1 MSKVNYGFDAPGLMR
16 NFLAFGFLSLVG
28 STALFL
34 LVEGLLLTLVGYLLL
49 IVAVILLTLGS
60 IMFFYGIRGKFVM
73 RDFMLEK
80 IKWSGNEKVL
90 DVGTGRGLFMIG
102 AAKNLTTGKSIG
114 TDIWNQ
120 EDLSGN
126 TIENAYRNAELE
138 NVKDK
143 VEIRN
148 EDVRQMSFADK
159 TFDVIFSMYCLHNIE
174 EKSQQEKACFEIARV
189 LKSGGKALI
198 GDFVPTHDYANYF
211 AKAGLKVHSSKN
223 YFNVAL
229 APMWM
234 VEATKE

>member
-1 MSKVNYGFDAPGLMR
+1 MNKISYGFDAPGIMR
-16 NFLAFGFLSLVG
+16 NFLVFGSLLFVG
-28 STALFL
+28 STAIFFL
-34 LVEGLLLTLVGYLLL
+34 SESLLLTLVGYLLL
-49 IVAVILLTLGS
+49 IGTLVLLTLGGV
-60 IMFFYGIRGKFVM
+60 MFFYGIKGKFVM

-80 IKWSGNEKVL
+80 IKWNGDEKVL
-90 DVGTGRGLFMIG
+90 DVCTGRGLFMIG
-102 AAKNLTTGKSIG
+102 AARRLTTGKSIG

-126 TIENAYRNAELE
+126 TIENAYKNAELE

-143 VEIRN
+143 VEIKN

-159 TFDVIFSMYCLHNIE
+159 TFDVVFSMYCLHNIE

-189 LKSGGKALI
+189 LKSGGKVLI
-198 GDFVPTHDYANYF
+198 GDFVPTHDATF
-211 AKAGLKVHSSKN
+211 FTRAGLKVNSSKS

-234 VEATKE
+234 VEATKK

>member
-1 MSKVNYGFDAPGLMR
+1 MNRTNYGFDAPPIMRSFFIFGL
-16 NFLAFGFLSLVG
+16 LALIAGIVVLMETEGVILAVVGGLFCLV
-28 STALFL
+28 ALA
-34 LVEGLLLTLVGYLLL
+34 LLTLSG
-49 IVAVILLTLGS
+49 

-73 RDFMLEK
+73 RDFMLRK
-80 IKWSGNEKVL
+80 IDWKGNENVL

-102 AAKNLTTGKSIG
+102 AAKHLTTGKSIG

-138 NVKDK
+138 NVRAK
-143 VEIRN
+143 VEVKN
-148 EDVRQMSFADK
+148 EDARKMSFSNES
-159 TFDVIFSMYCLHNIE
+159 FDVVFSMYCLHNIE
-174 EKSQQEKACFEIARV
+174 EKSEQEKACFEIARV

-198 GDFVPTHDYANYF
+198 GDFVPTTDYANYF
-211 AKAGLKVHSSKN
+211 TKAGLRVNSSKH

-234 VEATKE
+234 VEATK

>member
-1 MSKVNYGFDAPGLMR
+1 MNKINYGFDAPGIMR
-16 NFLAFGFLSLVG
+16 NFLVFGSLSFVG
-28 STALFL
+28 STTTFL
-34 LVEGLLLTLVGYLLL
+34 MSESLLLTLVGYFLL
-49 IVAVILLTLGS
+49 VGAVVLLTLAG

-73 RDFMLEK
+73 RDFMLDK
-80 IKWSGNEKVL
+80 VKWNGSETVL

-102 AAKNLTTGKSIG
+102 AAKRLTTGKSVG

-126 TIENAYRNAELE
+126 TIENAYKNAESE
-138 NVKDK
+138 HVKHK
-143 VEIRN
+143 VEVRN

-159 TFDVIFSMYCLHNIE
+159 TFDIVFSMYCLHNIE
-174 EKSQQEKACFEIARV
+174 ERSQQEKACFEIARV

-198 GDFVPTHDYANYF
+198 GDFVPTHTYATF
-211 AKAGLKVHSSKN
+211 FTKAGLNVNSSRS